1 MRIPYLLLFSF
12 GVVLSSCSKYTVTN
26 LSSTPI
32 TLNINY
38 HFTDSSYNSIPFQI
52 KQFNKEERKGKITNL
67 KSDISGRTGNISFDV
82 LSKKATKI
90 SYLIIAARYQKNNK
104 TNPTLSML
112 ITQTPTKVDTVFQ
125 IVDGAYIK
133 DKFKGNITNY
143 VAPNRYYHYVYR
155 NSK

>member
-1 MRIPYLLLFSF
+1 MRITYLLLFFF
-12 GVVLSSCSKYTVTN
+12 GVVLSGCSKYTITN

-52 KQFNKEERKGKITNL
+52 KQFNREIKKGKITNL
-67 KSDISGRTGNISFDV
+67 KSDISGMTGNISFDI
-82 LSKKATKI
+82 LNKKSTKI

-125 IVDGAYIK
+125 IIDGTYIIN
-133 DKFKGNITNY
+133 KFKGNITNY

-155 NSK
+155 ASN